1 MAAKSV
7 GCLHNWWS
15 DQLCETE
22 RTAQTH
28 THTICWPGQ
37 SGAESVV
44 NAQLINMSLGPC
56 IDASMK
62 FSFSR
67 RLLGKHKFD
76 YVANSIYHAPS
87 HASAW
92 QGRLTQ
98 CIWEPTRCAHTH
110 PFAQRQ
116 SKLHTWVA
124 CKSLRQVAAAT
135 TTTIWTHLK
144 RERTSRTLSLLPVS
158 LLPVSRQQFSLFTHL
173 MGKAGRK
180 FCENTA

>member
-1 MAAKSV
+1 MISCARRR
-7 GCLHNWWS
+7 GQH
-15 DQLCETE
+15 
-22 RTAQTH
+22 RHTH

-110 PFAQRQ
+110 THTPVRTETEQTAYVSSLQKFAASSSSNNNNDLDALKMRANLENFVLT
-116 SKLHTWVA
+116 SCFAFTRFSATIFTVYTSNG
-124 CKSLRQVAAAT
+124 KS
-135 TTTIWTHLK
+135 
-144 RERTSRTLSLLPVS
+144 
-158 LLPVSRQQFSLFTHL
+158 
-173 MGKAGRK
+173 GKK
-180 FCENTA
+180 VL